1 MTFVFIL
8 FGVLIIF
15 QSAEYWQRVYAAK
28 SDRVVSRGLKGS
40 AILINASRGA
50 LIEENDLA
58 EALNSGQLAGAVVD
72 VVSTEP
78 ITADNPLLSAKNIAI
93 TPHLAWATREARRRL
108 MASTAENIRA
118 FLDGAPQNLVNEMHL
133 APE

>member
-1 MTFVFIL
+1 
-8 FGVLIIF
+8 
-15 QSAEYWQRVYAAK
+15 
-28 SDRVVSRGLKGS
+28 
-40 AILINASRGA
+40 

-58 EALNSGQLAGAVVD
+58 EALNKGRLAGAVVD

-93 TPHLAWATREARRRL
+93 TPHLAWATREARTRL
-108 MASTAENIRA
+108 MATTAENIRA
-118 FLDGAPQNLVNEMHL
+118 FLKGAPQNIVNERYL